1 MKLKE
6 RLRIAWQVLTKG
18 TCDELME
25 ANELM
30 KLNNPNSSYYI
41 PGLGDRRI
49 ETYRFV
55 YTAYSERE
63 GLSSDDAERL
73 ALKEISKQ
81 ILRDRAFRNPGIDRL
96 DKPAPYRREYILDVL
111 LPGKYHDRY

>member
-1 MKLKE
+1 MAGAHE
-6 RLRIAWQVLTKG
+6 G

-25 ANELM
+25 ANELR

-41 PGLGDRRI
+41 PGFGDRRI

-55 YTAYSERE
+55 YSAYGERE

-81 ILRDRAFRNPGIDRL
+81 KEHFRNKRKCSL
-96 DKPAPYRREYILDVL
+96 FL
-111 LPGKYHDRY
+111 